1 MEPFA
6 RDALPGRVVFGAGAA
21 RTALAGEV
29 GPARG
34 VPAAADPLGK

>member
-21 RTALAGEV
+21 RTALADEV
-29 GPARG
+29 ARLG
-34 VPAAADPLGK
+34 V